1 MIVASILPHVELEAN
16 HNREDA
22 PHFNLELQNKN
33 EFSRSVFQT
42 ASEMYVESADDSL
55 DEITSES
62 GILTIMD
69 PTWSEISKFFLVL
82 VLVGPVEPCLRF
94 RR

>member
-1 MIVASILPHVELEAN
+1 MVVASILPQVKFEAN
-16 HNREDA
+16 NDREEA
-22 PHFNLELQNKN
+22 PHFNLELKNKN

-62 GILTIMD
+62 GILTD
-69 PTWSEISKFFLVL
+69 FVDKVWHIS
-82 VLVGPVEPCLRF
+82 
-94 RR
+94 